1 MKKYMVIVGVIGISI
16 IALGAFN
23 LAFAQSETPP
33 PATSPGYGYGM
44 MGGRGG
50 FGGMRGA
57 WMGDEHGPYHELM
70 VATFAEELG
79 LTVTQIEN
87 RLESGETMWQIAEGE
102 GLSADEFGEV
112 MLLARQTMLD
122 QAVENGTLTQ
132 EQADFMAS
140 RWGSRGYG
148 LGNGDCLGYGSQG
161 GYHHGAHGRWN
172 IP

>member
-79 LTVTQIEN
+79 LSVDLIQS
-87 RLESGETMWQIAEGE
+87 RLESGESMWQIAEAE
-102 GLSADEFGEV
+102 GYSAEEFTDM
-112 MLLARQTMLD
+112 MLLAHEAKLN
-122 QAVENGTLTQ
+122 QAVDDGTLTQ
-132 EQADFMAS
+132 EQADAMGS
-140 RWGSRGYG
+140 RWQARGFGSGYG
-148 LGNGDCLGYGSQG
+148 GCAGNGAQVGFHRGPM
-161 GYHHGAHGRWN
+161 RWN
-172 IP
+172 NP